1 MSYQQITYSVEKNIL
16 TITLNR
22 PEKRNAWTW
31 VMANELRD
39 AMLRAERD
47 RDVRVVVL
55 TGAGNAFC
63 SGADLDELKDAGN
76 LLQEVLREDNQDAP
90 EKQVS
95 ILMKTKTDEEL
106 DPENP
111 SGKRGDFRKRFSYFL
126 GVDKPV
132 IAAVNGPAVGLGFV
146 VGLYCD
152 IRFASDQARFST
164 AFSRRGLIAEHGISW
179 ILPRIAGLANALDL
193 LFSARMIDASEAL
206 SMGLVSRVFPQGE
219 FMARVKDYASVLA
232 TEVSPR
238 SLGVMKRQVYRAQ
251 FQTLA
256 EAWQEADAEMLLSF
270 RSEDAK
276 EGVAHFLEKRAPD
289 FTGR

>member
-1 MSYQQITYSVEKNIL
+1 MSYQQIDYSVEKNIL

-47 RDVRVVVL
+47 GDVRVVVL

-63 SGADLDELKDAGN
+63 SGADLDELKNAGN
-76 LLQEVLREDNQDAP
+76 LLQEVLREDNQDTP

-126 GVDKPV
+126 GVEKPV

-179 ILPRIAGLANALDL
+179 ILPRIAGLANAFDL

-256 EAWQEADAEMLLSF
+256 AAWQEADAEMLQSF

-276 EGVAHFLEKRAPD
+276 EGVAHFLEKRAPK

>member
-1 MSYQQITYSVEKNIL
+1 MPYRQIICNVEKNIL

-39 AMLRAERD
+39 AMLMAEGD
-47 RDVRVVVL
+47 RDIRVIVL

-63 SGADLDELKDAGN
+63 SGADLDELEHVKDT
-76 LLQEVLREDNQDAP
+76 LHDVLKKDNRDTA

-95 ILMKTKTDEEL
+95 ILMRTKTDEEL
-106 DPENP
+106 DPENA
-111 SGKRGDFRKRFSYFL
+111 SGKREDFRKRFSYFL
-126 GVDKPV
+126 GVEKPV
-132 IAAVNGPAVGLGFV
+132 IAAVNGPAVGLGLV
-146 VGLYCD
+146 VGLFCD
-152 IRFASDQARFST
+152 IRFASDNAKFST

-179 ILPRIAGLANALDL
+179 ILPGIAGLANALDL
-193 LFSARMIDASEAL
+193 LFSSRMIDAGEAL
-206 SMGLVSRVFPQGE
+206 SMGLVNRVFPQNE
-219 FMARVKDYASVLA
+219 FMSRVMEYASILA

-238 SLGVMKRQVYRAQ
+238 SLGIMKRQVYRAQ

-276 EGVAHFLEKRAPD
+276 EGVAHFLEKRAPN

>member
-1 MSYQQITYSVEKNIL
+1 MPYRQIICNVEKNIL

-47 RDVRVVVL
+47 GDVRVIVL

-63 SGADLDELKDAGN
+63 SGADLDELEHVKNTLQDVLQKDNRDTA
-76 LLQEVLREDNQDAP
+76 
-90 EKQVS
+90 EKKVS
-95 ILMKTKTDEEL
+95 ILMRTKTDEEL
-106 DPENP
+106 DPENA
-111 SGKRGDFRKRFSYFL
+111 SGRREDFRKRFSYFL
-126 GVDKPV
+126 GVEKPV
-132 IAAVNGPAVGLGFV
+132 IAAVNGPAVGLGLV
-146 VGLYCD
+146 VGLFCD
-152 IRFASDQARFST
+152 IRFASDNAKFST

-193 LFSARMIDASEAL
+193 LFSSRMIDAGEAL
-206 SMGLVSRVFPQGE
+206 SMGLVNRVFPQNE
-219 FMARVKDYASVLA
+219 FMSRVMKYASILA

-238 SLGVMKRQVYRAQ
+238 SLGIMKRQVYRAQ

-276 EGVAHFLEKRAPD
+276 EGVAHFLEKRAPN